1 MSNTNN
7 TMQTQTSN
15 ALHNAIMEAG
25 GKDHPLMLAPEGS
38 SETTTKRYMENYKN
52 VSYDIRNQLNAEAE
66 EIDNDIYSI
75 IDACPNVIEMSKAIE
90 RNRGKAI
97 VNSLPPTYDQE
108 PDMVAEDDTFI
119 ANQDNTPRT
128 NIVTGYDNQRVVNV
142 AGARENIGT
151 HVVQQS
157 RIQCYK
163 CKEYGHVARECQK
176 PKRAKDSSY
185 HKEKMLLCKQDEAGI
200 QLSVDQVIPDAADN
214 SGPIFDVEPLQKDD
228 DDLAKERDLHASLI
242 EKQKCKID
250 DSKNRNKLF
259 ESSNKTLVDK
269 LKSEIKEFKNKNKCL
284 EQSLKNY
291 KKANTDLAEINKL
304 TSKDIDKFQTEHE
317 RYNDVNYALEVEIKC
332 AKAKGQS
339 VQTMN
344 MLNCNCKTSFVKP
357 EFLKKAQRANPC
369 LYDIGCYNNN
379 LALMLALESDEM
391 IRLAQESR
399 SKLSDLIKTF

>member
-25 GKDHPLMLAPEGS
+25 GKDHPLMLAP
-38 SETTTKRYMENYKN
+38 
-52 VSYDIRNQLNAEAE
+52 
-66 EIDNDIYSI
+66 
-75 IDACPNVIEMSKAIE
+75 
-90 RNRGKAI
+90 GKAI
-97 VNSLPPTYDQE
+97 VNSPPPTYDQE
-108 PDMVAEDDTFI
+108 PDMVAEDDAFI
-119 ANQDNTPRT
+119 ANQDNTLRT
-128 NIVTGYDNQRVVNV
+128 NIGTGYDNQRVVNV
-142 AGARENIGT
+142 AGARENVGT

-157 RIQCYK
+157 GIQCYN

-176 PKRAKDSSY
+176 PKRAKDSAY
-185 HKEKMLLCKQDEAGI
+185 HKEKMLLCKQEEAGI
-200 QLSVDQVIPDAADN
+200 QLSVDQVILDVVDN

-242 EKQKCKID
+242 EKLKCEID

-332 AKAKGQS
+332 AKAKG
-339 VQTMN
+339 
-344 MLNCNCKTSFVKP
+344 
-357 EFLKKAQRANPC
+357 
-369 LYDIGCYNNN
+369 CYNNN

>member
-38 SETTTKRYMENYKN
+38 SETTTK
-52 VSYDIRNQLNAEAE
+52 
-66 EIDNDIYSI
+66 
-75 IDACPNVIEMSKAIE
+75 

-142 AGARENIGT
+142 AGARGNIGT

-176 PKRAKDSSY
+176 PKRAKDSAY
-185 HKEKMLLCKQDEAGI
+185 HKEKMLLY
-200 QLSVDQVIPDAADN
+200 AADN

-242 EKQKCKID
+242 EKQKCEID